1 MEEDYKKRVA
11 IEYQELKERVDKLH
25 SFTLSIECGHP
36 LHETPT
42 PLGVLIQQE
51 TAMKQYLLALE
62 TRAKYE
68 KINLEER

>member
-1 MEEDYKKRVA
+1 MEEDYKKKVA
-11 IEYQELKERVDKLH
+11 IEYQELKERVEKLH
-25 SFTLSIECGHP
+25 SFILSIECGYP

-42 PLGVLIQQE
+42 PIGVLQQQE
-51 TAMKQYLLALE
+51 FAMKQYLLALE

>member
-11 IEYQELKERVDKLH
+11 TEYQELKERVEKLH
-25 SFTLSIECGHP
+25 SFILSIECGYP

-42 PLGVLIQQE
+42 PIGVLQQQE
-51 TAMKQYLLALE
+51 FAMKQYLLALE